1 MIRLLTILFS
11 CTALLHISCVQKPKG
26 KAKTR
31 AFTPTYDS
39 GTFVSA
45 AHKVPQLKPTGW
57 TNDYEHIFT
66 NDQVAALD
74 SIITKFEKE
83 TTNEIVI
90 VTIDSSWTTQEKF
103 NNLILTI
110 ANDWEVGKKGLN
122 NGITIGISTGLRKI
136 RICNGYGIEA
146 KLTDAETK
154 TIMDDRILPEFRKGD
169 YFTGTKNGL
178 LALMQ
183 KVR

>member
-1 MIRLLTILFS
+1 M
-11 CTALLHISCVQKPKG
+11 
-26 KAKTR
+26 
-31 AFTPTYDS
+31 
-39 GTFVSA
+39 
-45 AHKVPQLKPTGW
+45 
-57 TNDYEHIFT
+57 
-66 NDQVAALD
+66 D